1 MSGPL
6 RPVRLRPSDLV
17 RLGTAGLRARPV
29 RALLAALGIAV
40 GIATMVTVVGIS
52 ASSQAR
58 LLRQL
63 DALGTNLLRVSPG
76 DDLFGGDP
84 VKLPKGAAAA
94 VLRIDGVRE
103 TGQTGDTKAT
113 VRRND
118 LISSQVSLG
127 ISVQATSLDLLGTL
141 DGKVRSGTWLNA
153 ATERHPAVVLGSVA
167 AERLGLTAPD
177 AQVWIGD
184 RWFTVIGIL
193 DRMPLAEEIERSAL
207 VGFPAAEEYLNFDGH
222 PTTVYERSDDQSVEI
237 VRDALARTV
246 SPERPSDAKV
256 SRPSDAL
263 KAKAAAAGAF
273 TGLML
278 GLGAVALFVGAV
290 GVANTMVVAVLERR
304 KEIGL
309 RRSLGATRAQ
319 VRTQF
324 LVEALILSVA
334 GGAFGVAGGALA
346 TFGYAGVNALPAV
359 VPMWALG
366 GALGT
371 TLLIGALAG
380 IYPAIRA
387 ARVPPSVA
395 LTAQ

>member
-1 MSGPL
+1 MNGVL

-17 RLGTAGLRARPV
+17 RLGTAGLRARPG

-76 DDLFGGDP
+76 DDLFGDDP

-103 TGQTGDTKAT
+103 AGQTGDTKAT

-118 LISSQVSLG
+118 LIAGEVSLG
-127 ISVQATSLDLLGTL
+127 ISVQATSLDLLRTL
-141 DGKVRSGTWLNA
+141 DGRVRSGTWLNA

-177 AQVWIGD
+177 AQVWIGN

-207 VGFPAAEEYLNFDGH
+207 IGFPAAEEYLDFDGH
-222 PTTVYERSDDQSVEI
+222 PTTVYERSDDESVES

-309 RRSLGATRAQ
+309 RRSLGATRGQ

-334 GGAFGVAGGALA
+334 GGAFGVVGGALA
-346 TFGYAGVNALPAV
+346 TFVYAGVNALPAV
-359 VPMWALG
+359 VPVWAPG

-380 IYPAIRA
+380 IYPAVRA

>member
-1 MSGPL
+1 MTAL
-6 RPVRLRPSDLV
+6 RPARLRATDLA
-17 RLGTAGLRARPV
+17 RLGTSGLRARPM
-29 RALLAALGIAV
+29 RAILAALGISI

-52 ASSQAR
+52 ASSQEQ

-63 DALGTNLLRVSPG
+63 DALGTNLLRVQPG
-76 DDLFGGDP
+76 DSLFGDK
-84 VKLPKGAAAA
+84 VKLPKAAADM
-94 VLRIDGVRE
+94 VRRIDGVTNASQTGE
-103 TGQTGDTKAT
+103 TGVT

-118 LISSQVSLG
+118 LIPSGVSLG
-127 ISVQATSLDLLGTL
+127 ITVQASSLDLLDTL
-141 DGKVRSGTWLNA
+141 DGRIRTGTWLNA
-153 ATERHPAVVLGSVA
+153 ATERQPVVVLGAVA
-167 AERLGLTAPD
+167 ADRLGLSAPD
-177 AQVWIGD
+177 VQVWIGN

-207 VGFPAAEEYLNFDGH
+207 IGFPAAKDYLNHDGH
-222 PTTVYERSDDQSVEI
+222 PTTVYERSADEAVESV
-237 VRDALARTV
+237 RAMLARTV
-246 SPERPSDAKV
+246 SPEKPNEAKV

-304 KEIGL
+304 REIGL
-309 RRSLGATRAQ
+309 RRSFGATRGQ
-319 VRTQF
+319 VRSQF
-324 LVEALILSVA
+324 LVEAVLLSA
-334 GGAFGVAGGALA
+334 FGGGAGVLLGSLA
-346 TFGYAGVNALPAV
+346 TFVYARLNSLPAV

-371 TLLIGALAG
+371 TILIGALAG
-380 IYPAIRA
+380 LYPALRA
-387 ARVPPSVA
+387 ARVPPTVA

>member
-1 MSGPL
+1 MTRL
-6 RPVRLRPSDLV
+6 QPVRLRPADMA
-17 RLGTAGLRARPV
+17 RLGVSGLRARPL

-52 ASSQAR
+52 ASSQER

-63 DALGTNLLRVSPG
+63 DALGTNLLRVERG
-76 DDLFGGDP
+76 DNLFDDEPVDLP
-84 VKLPKGAAAA
+84 TTAASA
-94 VLRIDGVRE
+94 VRRIDGVQKSS
-103 TGQTGDTKAT
+103 QTGETEAT

-118 LISSQVSLG
+118 LIPPSVSLG
-127 ISVQATSLDLLGTL
+127 ITVRATSLDLLDTL
-141 DGKVRSGTWLNA
+141 DGRVRAGAWLNP
-153 ATERHPAVVLGSVA
+153 ATERHPVVVLGAVA

-177 AQVWIGD
+177 ARVWIGS
-184 RWFTVIGIL
+184 RWFSVAGIL

-207 VGFPAAEEYLNFDGH
+207 VGFPAAKEYLDFDGH
-222 PTTVYERSDDQSVEI
+222 PTTVYERSADESVES
-237 VRDALARTV
+237 VREALARTV
-246 SPERPSDAKV
+246 NPERPDAVKV

-309 RRSLGATRAQ
+309 RRSLGATRGQ
-319 VRTQF
+319 VRAQF
-324 LVEALILSVA
+324 LVEALILAVV
-334 GGAFGVAGGALA
+334 GGAAGVLAGTLA
-346 TFGYAGVNALPAV
+346 TLVYAAANALPAV

-366 GALGT
+366 GAAGT
-371 TLLIGALAG
+371 TVATGALAG
-380 IYPAIRA
+380 LYPAIRA
-387 ARVPPSVA
+387 SRVPPTVA
-395 LTAQ
+395 LSTQ